1 MRDLL
6 DAPDG
11 ISSANCHGNGVA
23 RLVTPAAVPAIAL
36 ASALISAG
44 ATILIRRGLR
54 HDGPYTAFW
63 MNLAVGTVGL
73 WAAVAFAGGL
83 GTPSPAGIAFFAAA
97 GLIGTMGGRLLRFIG
112 IETVGAS
119 ITAALMNL
127 SPLVSSAL
135 AIVLLGEHVTLAVLV
150 GTLVIVAGTTLLS
163 SGGASTGVRP
173 RQLVIPLLS
182 AVCFGVVAV
191 LRKIG
196 LAGMAPIP
204 GFAVNVTAA
213 LIAFTT
219 FLLASRQAGAMAC
232 RRQSLVYFVAAGIA
246 ENLSVLLIVVALTVG
261 SVSVV
266 APLSSV
272 SPIFVL
278 VFSFFFLRGI
288 ELLNARIVVGT
299 LLIVVGVY
307 LITALR

>member
-1 MRDLL
+1 M
-6 DAPDG
+6 
-11 ISSANCHGNGVA
+11 
-23 RLVTPAAVPAIAL
+23 TPAAVPALTL

-54 HDGPYTAFW
+54 HDGPFTAFW
-63 MNLAVGTVGL
+63 INLAVGTACVWL
-73 WAAVAFAGGL
+73 AVVATGGL
-83 GTPSPAGIAFFAAA
+83 GDPSPVSAAVFAAA
-97 GLIGTMGGRLLRFIG
+97 GLIGTVGGRLLRFIG

-135 AIVLLGEHVTLAVLV
+135 AIALLGEQVTAPILI

-163 SGGASTGVRP
+163 SGGRRTGVRP
-173 RQLVIPLLS
+173 RLLVIPLLS

-196 LAGMAPIP
+196 LAGMEPIP

-213 LIAFTT
+213 LIAFTA
-219 FLLASRQAGAMAC
+219 FLVASRQTGAMRC
-232 RRQSLVYFVAAGIA
+232 RRESLLYFVAAGVA
-246 ENLSVLLIVVALTVG
+246 ENLSVFLIVAALTVG

-266 APLSSV
+266 APLASV

-278 VFSFFFLRGI
+278 VLSFFFLRGI

-299 LLIVVGVY
+299 VLIVAGVY

>member
-1 MRDLL
+1 M
-6 DAPDG
+6 
-11 ISSANCHGNGVA
+11 
-23 RLVTPAAVPAIAL
+23 TPAAVPALTL

-54 HDGPYTAFW
+54 HDGPFTAFW
-63 MNLAVGTVGL
+63 INLAVGTACVWL
-73 WAAVAFAGGL
+73 AVVATGGL
-83 GTPSPAGIAFFAAA
+83 GDPSPVSAAVFAAA
-97 GLIGTMGGRLLRFIG
+97 GLIGTVGGRLLRFIG

-135 AIVLLGEHVTLAVLV
+135 AIALLGEQVTAPILI

-163 SGGASTGVRP
+163 SGGRRTGVRP
-173 RQLVIPLLS
+173 RLLVIPLLS

-196 LAGMAPIP
+196 LAGMEPIP

-213 LIAFTT
+213 LIAFTA
-219 FLLASRQAGAMAC
+219 FLVASRQTGAMRC
-232 RRQSLVYFVAAGIA
+232 RRQSLLYFVAAGVA
-246 ENLSVLLIVVALTVG
+246 ENLSVFLIVAALTVG

-266 APLSSV
+266 APLASV

-278 VFSFFFLRGI
+278 VLSFFFLRGI

-299 LLIVVGVY
+299 VLIVAGVY

>member
-1 MRDLL
+1 
-6 DAPDG
+6 
-11 ISSANCHGNGVA
+11 
-23 RLVTPAAVPAIAL
+23 
-36 ASALISAG
+36 
-44 ATILIRRGLR
+44 
-54 HDGPYTAFW
+54 
-63 MNLAVGTVGL
+63 
-73 WAAVAFAGGL
+73 
-83 GTPSPAGIAFFAAA
+83 
-97 GLIGTMGGRLLRFIG
+97 
-112 IETVGAS
+112 
-119 ITAALMNL
+119 MNL

>member
-1 MRDLL
+1 
-6 DAPDG
+6 
-11 ISSANCHGNGVA
+11 
-23 RLVTPAAVPAIAL
+23 VTPASVPGLAL

-63 MNLAVGTVGL
+63 INLAVGTVGL
-73 WAAVAFAGGL
+73 WAAVALGTGL
-83 GTPSPAGIAFFAAA
+83 GAPSLQGVALFAAA

-119 ITAALMNL
+119 ITSALMNL

-135 AIVLLGEHVTLAVLV
+135 AIVLLGEDVTLPILG

-163 SGGASTGVRP
+163 SGGRSSGVRA
-173 RQLVIPLLS
+173 RQLIVPLLS
-182 AVCFGVVAV
+182 AVCFGIVAV
-191 LRKIG
+191 LRKMG
-196 LAGMAPIP
+196 LAGMAPVP

-213 LIAFTT
+213 LIAFTG
-219 FLLASRQAGAMAC
+219 FL
-232 RRQSLVYFVAAGIA
+232 
-246 ENLSVLLIVVALTVG
+246 TG

-266 APLSSV
+266 APLASV

-278 VFSFFFLRGI
+278 VLSFFFLRGI
-288 ELLNARIVVGT
+288 ELLNTRIVVGT
-299 LLIVVGVY
+299 VLIVAGVY